1 MIALVLALTLGLT
14 APPSNPKY
22 IADYEFLVDLVAR
35 EGAAVKSKKI
45 DWKSAC
51 AALKPKFEKCADDA
65 AHVANVMEL
74 LAILRD
80 SHTGVTESSVGW
92 DNLPNFAKGHFGGGI
107 DVASDHGLF
116 LVAGVVDGHP
126 SFPTFDGGVAIAQ
139 IGGEPAWFAMERARR
154 RIARHHGISSEH
166 WFYASLRNR
175 FFPFGEA
182 QILKIAVVDGDG
194 AAHDLDLQ
202 RFGPR
207 GQGFDLGLSTLPDG
221 LDWKQG
227 AVSTFLSK
235 SKLDKLGYVRIT
247 GSQDAETVTAFDAA
261 FDTLRGMSALLL
273 DGRGMGGGGDSFA
286 WTMTGRLF
294 TKPANNGLHGEIA
307 PSGSWQF
314 DGPVV
319 FLQDERMVSSAETF
333 AWAVTETKRTI
344 SVGRHTGGWGIIPK
358 GFELPSGLA
367 KFRLGV
373 NDRPT
378 PIEKKHTEGIGWR
391 ANIEIPIGPRL
402 CWERD
407 FVREVGE
414 NVVAVLASGAS
425 RDDVIE
431 LFNGLFDG
439 KLAAFEKIAAK
450 YSKVKGFDAKRL
462 ATVVRRDLDQ
472 RLTLEIALLEPEV
485 SLAPDV
491 LGATERLG
499 NLEPRAIAAGFAT
512 KVATLRKKL
521 NALKAEGEAQREF
534 LAKAD
539 DDLVLPD
546 TVRMAFKAK
555 HKASALSKFLSR

>member
-1 MIALVLALTLGLT
+1 MFAAVLALALC

-22 IADYEFLVDLVAR
+22 IADYEYVVDVVAR
-35 EGAAVKSKKI
+35 EGASVKSKKI
-45 DWKSAC
+45 DWKSASS
-51 AALKPKFEKCADDA
+51 ALKPKFEKCADDA

-80 SHTGVTESSVGW
+80 NHTGVTDTAVGW
-92 DNLPNFAKGHFGGGI
+92 DNVPQFAKGHFGGGLDI
-107 DVASDHGLF
+107 ASDHGF
-116 LVAGVVDGHP
+116 FVVAGVVDGHP
-126 SFPTFDGGVAIAQ
+126 SFPAFDGGVAIAQ

-154 RIARHHGISSEH
+154 RISRYHGISTEH

-182 QILKIAVVDGDG
+182 QLLKIAVVDDQGKPSE
-194 AAHDLDLQ
+194 LDLP

-221 LDWKQG
+221 LDWKKG

-235 SKLDKLGYVRIT
+235 SKLDKLGYLRIT
-247 GSQDAETVTAFDAA
+247 GAQDQDTVTAFDAA

-314 DGPVV
+314 DGPAV

-333 AWAVTETKRTI
+333 AWAVSETKRTI

-358 GFELPSGLA
+358 GYELPSGLA

-378 PIEKKHTEGIGWR
+378 PIEKKHTEGIGWP

-414 NVVAVLASGAS
+414 NVIAVLASGAA

-431 LFNGLFDG
+431 LFSGLFQG
-439 KLAAFEKIAAK
+439 KIAAFEKTATK
-450 YSKVKGFDAKRL
+450 YSKVPGFDARRM
-462 ATVVRRDLDQ
+462 ATVVKRDLDQ
-472 RLTLEIALLEPEV
+472 RLSLELALLDPDV

-491 LGATERLG
+491 LGATERLVA
-499 NLEPRAIAAGFAT
+499 LEPRAIAAGFAA
-512 KVATLRKKL
+512 KVASLKKKL
-521 NALKAEGEAQREF
+521 AGMKADADAQREF
-534 LAKAD
+534 LSKAD

-546 TVRMAFKAK
+546 TARMAFKSK
-555 HKASALSKFLSR
+555 HKASALAKFLNR